1 MPRIVTVGVAQLGP
15 IPRSQ
20 SRPEVVLRLLAL
32 MEDAA
37 SGGCDLIVYPEAALT
52 AFFPHW
58 LVEGDQ
64 ELDSYFEAEM
74 PNAAVQP
81 LFDAAR
87 RLRIGFHLGY
97 CELDFSEGRKRRFN
111 TSILVGKD
119 GEIIGRYRKIH
130 LPGGHDYIPGNP
142 FQNLEKRYFEVGNLG
157 WPVWN
162 AFGGRIGMM
171 ICNDRRWPEAY
182 RVMGLQGVELIVLGY
197 NTPVHNPGMPETDD
211 LGNFHNQLVM
221 SAGAYQNGCFVV
233 GVAKAGIEEG
243 VDQIGQSSVFAPSG
257 ELLVR
262 CVTLGDE
269 LQIARCD
276 LDLCA
281 SYKTS
286 IFNFAKHR
294 RTEHYGLIVERT
306 GAGDMLGR

>member
-1 MPRIVTVGVAQLGP
+1 
-15 IPRSQ
+15 
-20 SRPEVVLRLLAL
+20 
-32 MEDAA
+32 
-37 SGGCDLIVYPEAALT
+37 
-52 AFFPHW
+52 
-58 LVEGDQ
+58 
-64 ELDSYFEAEM
+64 
-74 PNAAVQP
+74 
-81 LFDAAR
+81 
-87 RLRIGFHLGY
+87 
-97 CELDFSEGRKRRFN
+97 
-111 TSILVGKD
+111 
-119 GEIIGRYRKIH
+119 
-130 LPGGHDYIPGNP
+130 
-142 FQNLEKRYFEVGNLG
+142 
-157 WPVWN
+157 
-162 AFGGRIGMM
+162 
-171 ICNDRRWPEAY
+171 
-182 RVMGLQGVELIVLGY
+182 VELIVLGY
-197 NTPVHNPGMPETDD
+197 NTPVHNPAMPETDD
-211 LGNFHNQLVM
+211 LGNFHNQIVM